1 MGRILLQWLL
11 LRPLPLR
18 LLPLLHQWSTRQ
30 PPPPQ
35 PPPLK
40 THPSPLLRLLSIRQQ
55 LLLLSPPSQPARS
68 NLPTLRPCDP

>member
-11 LRPLPLR
+11 LRLLPLR

-30 PPPPQ
+30 PPPQ

-40 THPSPLLRLLSIRQQ
+40 THPSPLLRLLSIRQRPP
-55 LLLLSPPSQPARS
+55 LLSPPSRS
-68 NLPTLRPCDP
+68 TGSNSPTPRPCVP